1 MKARNSAE
9 CLSFS
14 FSNKTNREEEE
25 KRMRLDTY
33 FSLWHHKLNQND
45 KLCLV
50 FDPWYNHI
58 TGNSGINNNMEFIV
72 SVRQLKALCHLIKE
86 SVGCINTHIKINSI
100 IIHFYTYLVIQSKVK
115 LTHTE
120 TQISLHTQSHLH
132 MHTHTHT

>member
-1 MKARNSAE
+1 
-9 CLSFS
+9 
-14 FSNKTNREEEE
+14 
-25 KRMRLDTY
+25 
-33 FSLWHHKLNQND
+33 
-45 KLCLV
+45 
-50 FDPWYNHI
+50 
-58 TGNSGINNNMEFIV
+58 MEFIV